1 MEGQGRPTVRICRQI
16 PSHPCTKVDKQPS
29 SDQRMPYAV
38 AEALAWSFLFKQQ
51 GMIPNK
57 VLAATHGAGDSS
69 LL

>member
-1 MEGQGRPTVRICRQI
+1 
-16 PSHPCTKVDKQPS
+16 
-29 SDQRMPYAV
+29 MPYAV